1 MSTSRRNRHDRAG
14 APPHLTEA
22 ASGLWEPLRSLDA
35 SAPDTG
41 TLYPAMGELLQEIYV
56 REAEAARSWPG

>member
-1 MSTSRRNRHDRAG
+1 MSTSRRNRHRAG
-14 APPHLTEA
+14 APPRLTEA
-22 ASGLWEPLRSLDA
+22 ASELWELRRSLDA

-41 TLYPAMGELLQEIYV
+41 TLYPAMGELLKEIYM